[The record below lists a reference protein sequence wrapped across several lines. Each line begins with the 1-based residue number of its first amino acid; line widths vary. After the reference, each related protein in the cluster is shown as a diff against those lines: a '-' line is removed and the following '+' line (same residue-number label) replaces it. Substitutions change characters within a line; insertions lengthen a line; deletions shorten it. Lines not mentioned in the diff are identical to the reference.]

1 MPRYSSR
8 LAGKGLKR
16 KTPLGNGKQAR
27 DNKGTFKEKEEI
39 EEIVDSPVFAVQ
51 GWQVEDKK
59 AGIAVPKVIKKVA
72 KAVIKAAPTVI
83 KAIPEAV
90 KTIKTIRDLYGGA
103 IPVGGK
109 INSTPYYND
118 EFIDSLTPQVI
129 EQVVANM
136 DNQQFHILQ
145 GLGAAHLNFQHP
157 MAEVTKKILGGA
169 FDVPRKISKIGMRDI
184 LKANSGGH
192 LARAINSEWT
202 DFMGGHIGDI
212 ELGGGITSSV
222 KHLLKKGQAGAQKVI
237 SAAGKGY
244 QAAKMISTSLS
255 NAINKGLQIASILHP
270 HIKNLHPKIDQIIVK
285 GMESA
290 ENAKRLLD
298 AGINLAN
305 EAEGKISIVKNIY
318 DVVKFAVMPD
328 QPKQG
333 GDTGAGFAVSI
344 PLGTEADISE
354 PESPEFVG

>member
-16 KTPLGNGKQAR
+16 KIPLGNAKQAR

-39 EEIVDSPVFAVQ
+39 LDSPVFVVQ
-51 GWQVEDKK
+51 GWPVEENPV
-59 AGIAVPKVIKKVA
+59 AGIAVPKIVKKAA
-72 KAVIKAAPTVI
+72 KAVVKIAPQI
-83 KAIPEAV
+83 IRAIPEAV
-90 KTIKTIRDLYGGA
+90 KTIKTIKDLYGGA

-109 INSTPYYND
+109 VSLAPHYSD

-136 DNQQFHILQ
+136 DNQQWHILG
-145 GLGAAHLNFQHP
+145 GLAAASLNFQHP
-157 MAEVTKKILGGA
+157 MADVSRKILGGD

-184 LKANSGGH
+184 LKANNGGH

-202 DFMGGHIGDI
+202 DHVGGHISDI

-255 NAINKGLQIASILHP
+255 NAISKGLQIASILHP

-290 ENAKRLLD
+290 GNAKRLLD
-298 AGINLAN
+298 AGIQLAN
-305 EAEGKISIVKNIY
+305 EAEGKVKLIKNVY

-333 GDTGAGFAVSI
+333 GNATADFAVSI